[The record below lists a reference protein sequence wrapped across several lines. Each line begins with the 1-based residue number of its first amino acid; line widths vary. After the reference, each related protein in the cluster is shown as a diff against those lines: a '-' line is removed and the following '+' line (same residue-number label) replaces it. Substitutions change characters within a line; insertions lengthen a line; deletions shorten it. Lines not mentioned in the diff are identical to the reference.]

1 MEIQQAKKLE
11 IPHEYVRTWRQPRG
25 GKRDAYPERKVG
37 FIPVP
42 GEGGRKKFLRQPG
55 AVEETQIHTPEPAK
69 EGEEE
74 GNENGGN
81 CWAGPGTEG
90 GLNGLQRRYIIRINS
105 GAHGGAPGMFPAPG
119 Q

>member
-1 MEIQQAKKLE
+1 MAPEERARE
-11 IPHEYVRTWRQPRG
+11 HENTLVYNEGRGKG
-25 GKRDAYPERKVG
+25 GKG
-37 FIPVP
+37 FC
-42 GEGGRKKFLRQPG
+42 GNRPG

-69 EGEEE
+69 EGEED

>member
-1 MEIQQAKKLE
+1 M
-11 IPHEYVRTWRQPRG
+11 
-25 GKRDAYPERKVG
+25 
-37 FIPVP
+37 
-42 GEGGRKKFLRQPG
+42 RQPG

-69 EGEEE
+69 EGKEE

-90 GLNGLQRRYIIRINS
+90 GLNGLRRRYIIRINS